1 MDTEYEK
8 HTLSYFKLS
17 TLLIKQHPYS
27 LVKPDTP
34 KKNPATLINS

>member
-8 HTLSYFKLS
+8 HTLLYFKLS

-34 KKNPATLINS
+34 KKIPATLINS